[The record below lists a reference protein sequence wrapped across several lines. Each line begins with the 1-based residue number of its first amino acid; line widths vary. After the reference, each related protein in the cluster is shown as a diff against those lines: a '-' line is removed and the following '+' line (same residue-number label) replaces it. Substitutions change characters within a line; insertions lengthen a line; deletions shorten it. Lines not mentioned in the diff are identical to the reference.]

1 MKDDKG
7 LVYVTVSLE
16 GSDTPVGVPSGDEGE
31 VTQWNQVEAVRD
43 KEEHDLEED
52 NSPLPGLCFNNNT
65 VSSSEQDVWTI
76 SQTVAKNGI
85 GWLAKIQLT
94 FTQAQQALISNQYF
108 WGQHKLNPIE
118 HLVYLFL
125 TSIYSRKVLKESE
138 LT

>member
-65 VSSSEQDVWTI
+65 VSVSEQDV
-76 SQTVAKNGI
+76 
-85 GWLAKIQLT
+85 
-94 FTQAQQALISNQYF
+94 
-108 WGQHKLNPIE
+108 
-118 HLVYLFL
+118 
-125 TSIYSRKVLKESE
+125 
-138 LT
+138 